1 MNKWFF
7 VVGILFCSLLFF
19 VSGTFVGY
27 RTATSVPSTSASQ
40 KPLRRPSEDPAP
52 LIGTVPVDEYSLYQ
66 PQTKVR
72 RPSWDFE
79 RK

>member
-1 MNKWFF
+1 MNKCFF

-27 RTATSVPSTSASQ
+27 RTATSVPSTSAPQ
-40 KPLRRPSEDPAP
+40 KPLRRPSEDLAP
-52 LIGTVPVDEYSLYQ
+52 LIGAVPVDEYSSQLQ
-66 PQTKVR
+66 VNRR
-72 RPSWDFE
+72 RPSVVVG